1 MIMISMFESMF
12 FMRKRNQNIFFS
24 PSPGDITNSIHTFT
38 GKEYFTYDLSQSPIS
53 SSEDAIQLYFK
64 TAYPSGLIFHIG
76 TKSDYISLGLNDGKI
91 KCRLNLGDGKDVN
104 IVVEANPKGSS
115 FNDDRWHFVQITRDY
130 RNVSMN
136 G

>member
-1 MIMISMFESMF
+1 M
-12 FMRKRNQNIFFS
+12 
-24 PSPGDITNSIHTFT
+24 
-38 GKEYFTYDLSQSPIS
+38 
-53 SSEDAIQLYFK
+53 
-64 TAYPSGLIFHIG
+64 IFHIG

-136 G
+136 GWILRVL